1 MPHSE
6 IRGSKGTGPSP
17 RLIAACHVLHRL
29 HAPRHPPNALL
40 TLESSSISR
49 EQCFRSRVRT
59 LCTNSVQTLHTL
71 NTYPNTRPCLG
82 NPFCITGSTHARQNT
97 ASKHGSLFLSMW
109 CSWGLA
115 VPTNTKRVIVIHSVK
130 DQLFQ
135 PRQNGAKKSQ
145 SPFKKHKSAKRILA
159 RRTKRIAMAGPKGGH
174 QARASGARPKSP
186 RSTISSVDGG
196 PRWT

>member
-59 LCTNSVQTLHTL
+59 LCTNSAHTQYISEHSTLPGQSVLHNRIHTRTAKHRFQTWKSFPQHVVLMGTCGSHKHQTRYRHSLCQRSVFPAPSKRSQKISITLQKTQKRQAHTRS
-71 NTYPNTRPCLG
+71 PNK
-82 NPFCITGSTHARQNT
+82 A
-97 ASKHGSLFLSMW
+97 
-109 CSWGLA
+109 
-115 VPTNTKRVIVIHSVK
+115 HS
-130 DQLFQ
+130 DGGPQRGISSPSGDDPD
-135 PRQNGAKKSQ
+135 PR
-145 SPFKKHKSAKRILA
+145 
-159 RRTKRIAMAGPKGGH
+159 T
-174 QARASGARPKSP
+174 
-186 RSTISSVDGG
+186 TISSADGG

>member
-59 LCTNSVQTLHTL
+59 LCTNSVHTQYISEHSTLPGQSVLHNRIHTRTAKHRFQTWKSFPQHVVLMGTCGSHKHQ
-71 NTYPNTRPCLG
+71 TRYR
-82 NPFCITGSTHARQNT
+82 H
-97 ASKHGSLFLSMW
+97 SL
-109 CSWGLA
+109 CQ
-115 VPTNTKRVIVIHSVK
+115 RSV
-130 DQLFQ
+130 FQ
-135 PRQNGAKKSQ
+135 PRQNGPKKSQ
-145 SPFKKHKSAKRILA
+145 SPFKKHKNAKRILA
-159 RRTKRIAMAGPKGGH
+159 RRTLRLQVGPKGH
-174 QARASGARPKSP
+174 ISAARR
-186 RSTISSVDGG
+186 
-196 PRWT
+196 

>member
-159 RRTKRIAMAGPKGGH
+159 RRTKRTAMVGPKGGH

-186 RSTISSVDGG
+186 RTTISSADGG